1 MTYLYKFTY
10 QKDPTVAGFKGPM
23 SIQLSDYY
31 FADGVVEAVDSRDLI
46 KASIQRILN
55 TVRGERVM
63 QPWFGSNLRKILFE
77 PLDAITL
84 LQLKEDITN
93 LINYQE
99 PRIIVNDL
107 SFHMDKENHTV
118 YINLQF
124 RYKREDIEES
134 FDFYIS

>member
-1 MTYLYKFTY
+1 
-10 QKDPTVAGFKGPM
+10 
-23 SIQLSDYY
+23 
-31 FADGVVEAVDSRDLI
+31 
-46 KASIQRILN
+46 
-55 TVRGERVM
+55 M